1 MENQLSNEIIKKTPL
16 IQFKYHIKMPPI
28 TPKIV
33 NKVSDTKTIGRAT
46 ISFINSVLCIC
57 LTIVSGT
64 SSVSSAEDAVL
75 LRNLAIGF
83 GAAVSVL
90 NLFLAY
96 VLETMIAMY
105 TDNPQDEKTLT
116 DMFTAN
122 PKDKPDDSIIEGTQ
136 LMLTIL
142 NQMKVAGNSLK
153 QTDVNNQDQ
162 FKTQLKDLETALNKF
177 GTIA

>member
-1 MENQLSNEIIKKTPL
+1 MTSIN
-16 IQFKYHIKMPPI
+16 
-28 TPKIV
+28 PKIV

-46 ISFINSVLCIC
+46 ISFINSALCIC
-57 LTIVSGT
+57 LTIISGT

-90 NLFLAY
+90 NLLLAY
-96 VLETMIAMY
+96 ILEVMISIY

-116 DMFTAN
+116 DMFTSD
-122 PKDKPDDSIIEGTQ
+122 PKDKPDESIIEGTQ
-136 LMLTIL
+136 MMLTIL
-142 NQMKVAGNSLK
+142 NQMKVAGNNLK

-162 FKTQLKDLETALNKF
+162 FKIQLKDLETALNKF
-177 GTIA
+177 GTMV